1 MLVRDSN
8 DGVQVFLMKRAKKS
22 NFGGIWVFPGGIL
35 EEQDDNMSTSD
46 YCYGICETKPKR
58 SWTMI
63 MNLCPIGLRP

>member
-35 EEQDDNMSTSD
+35 EEQDGDMATSD
-46 YCYGICETKPKR
+46 
-58 SWTMI
+58 
-63 MNLCPIGLRP
+63 